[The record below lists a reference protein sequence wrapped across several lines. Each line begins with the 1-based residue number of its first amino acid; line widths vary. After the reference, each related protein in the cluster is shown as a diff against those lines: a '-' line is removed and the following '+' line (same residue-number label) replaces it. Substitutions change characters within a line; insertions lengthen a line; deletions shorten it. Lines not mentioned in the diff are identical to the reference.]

1 MSTDATISVA
11 LIIAAVGFFI
21 TIYNFNNARKKD
33 TLSEAARMEE
43 IKTACLKANMKLDE
57 VCTRL
62 TGIQTDVKQLQ
73 QANSNL
79 EHRVTVLEQS
89 LQAIKER

>member
-1 MSTDATISVA
+1 MSTDATISIA
-11 LIIAAVGFFI
+11 FIIAAVGFFI

>member
-1 MSTDATISVA
+1 MGTETTVSIAF
-11 LIIAAVGFFI
+11 IIAAVGFFI

-79 EHRVTVLEQS
+79 EHRVTVLEQG
-89 LQAIKER
+89 LQALKEK

>member
-57 VCTRL
+57 ACTRL

>member
-1 MSTDATISVA
+1 MGTDATVSIA

-21 TIYNFNNARKKD
+21 TIYNFNVSRKKD

-62 TGIQTDVKQLQ
+62 TGIQTDVKTLQ
-73 QANSNL
+73 QANSSL
-79 EHRVTVLEQS
+79 DHRVTVVEQT
-89 LQAIKER
+89 LQALKER

>member
-1 MSTDATISVA
+1 MGTDTTVSIALVIA
-11 LIIAAVGFFI
+11 LIGVFV
-21 TIYNFNNARKKD
+21 TLYNFNSSRKKD

-43 IKTACLKANMKLDE
+43 IKTSCLKANMKLDE

-62 TGIQTDVKQLQ
+62 TGIQTDISKLQ

-89 LQAIKER
+89 VQAMKEK